1 MKEADNSDI
10 VMIINGADD
19 SVRENDWQTK
29 TPHIPV
35 LARETIAA
43 LNIREKGT
51 YIDGTVG
58 FGGHSSLIAE
68 KLGEDGRL
76 LCIDR
81 DPDALEFSKNR
92 LEKYKNVTFARG
104 NFSEMTELANA
115 AGITGADGILLDI
128 GVSSFQLDCGERGF
142 SFHTDAPLDM
152 RMSKQGPTAADI
164 VNTADEDE
172 LARIL
177 YEYSEEKF
185 ARRIAARI
193 VAERQKSPIDTTGR
207 LAMIAA
213 EAYPAAARK
222 GGHPARQTFQAIR
235 IAVNG
240 ELDALKEGLKAAAG
254 LLNVGGVLAV
264 ITFHSLEDRIVK
276 QFFVELCK
284 GCTCP
289 PEFPVCICHKTP
301 FAEKVTKKPVT
312 ATDEELGLNPRSRS
326 AKLRAVRRIKE

>member
-1 MKEADNSDI
+1 MMKEADNSDI

-35 LARETIAA
+35 LLEETISV
-43 LNIREKGT
+43 LGIRKKGT

-81 DPDALEFSKNR
+81 DPDALEFSKKR
-92 LEKYKNVTFARG
+92 LGKYKNVTFARG

-152 RMSKQGPTAADI
+152 RM
-164 VNTADEDE
+164 
-172 LARIL
+172 
-177 YEYSEEKF
+177 
-185 ARRIAARI
+185 
-193 VAERQKSPIDTTGR
+193 
-207 LAMIAA
+207 
-213 EAYPAAARK
+213 
-222 GGHPARQTFQAIR
+222 
-235 IAVNG
+235 
-240 ELDALKEGLKAAAG
+240 
-254 LLNVGGVLAV
+254 
-264 ITFHSLEDRIVK
+264 
-276 QFFVELCK
+276 
-284 GCTCP
+284 
-289 PEFPVCICHKTP
+289 
-301 FAEKVTKKPVT
+301 
-312 ATDEELGLNPRSRS
+312 
-326 AKLRAVRRIKE
+326 